1 MARYQVGNEIFEID
15 DAVPEAEA
23 VEAINKLLAQP
34 RDSALDF
41 SYDSARQMTGAGL
54 ETIGDLSEKY
64 FGGDLGIS
72 EYGQD
77 LRQRA
82 ADDIAKGRYQRAS
95 TKVHLV
101 IRKALA
107 MQPAGYYKAFKRTLC
122 PVVLL

>member
-1 MARYQVGNEIFEID
+1 MARYQVGNEVFEID

-23 VEAINKLLAQP
+23 IEAINRLLAQP

-72 EYGQD
+72 EYGEG

-82 ADDIAKGRYQRAS
+82 A
-95 TKVHLV
+95 V
-101 IRKALA
+101 
-107 MQPAGYYKAFKRTLC
+107 
-122 PVVLL
+122 